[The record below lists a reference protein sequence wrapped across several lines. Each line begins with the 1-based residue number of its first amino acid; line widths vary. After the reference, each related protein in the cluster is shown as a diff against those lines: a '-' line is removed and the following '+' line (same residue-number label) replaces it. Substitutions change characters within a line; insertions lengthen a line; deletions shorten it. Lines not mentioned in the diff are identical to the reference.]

1 MRSVLVVTESN
12 SVWGA
17 ERSLLK
23 LAEHAESNGVAL
35 SFLIAEGS
43 PLAEELEARGM
54 PYEFHRFA
62 YHPALAKTGSLSRA
76 KPVALIQEGI
86 SVIRGAIRLRRKLR
100 GYDSVLVFS
109 IWQAPET
116 LCGGVLAGVPVDI
129 DLHET
134 FSNPRAMK
142 LVGLISKMSRHVF
155 VPSAVLAR
163 RSGLQDSRRV
173 SIIPRPVELLETEPS
188 RREEHRP
195 LTIGIFGQIQPH
207 KRVIEVVR
215 AAADAAPSVRVL
227 VVGGNASEGDRSS
240 YENEVRHLVD
250 SMPAGNQVLDAVPSV
265 SELMTQCD
273 VVVNASEHEAF
284 GRTIVEAVASGC
296 FPVAVGDWGPR
307 EVVSS
312 LGVGAAVEKTED
324 LVGIFQE
331 LARRVRLGPLLP
343 SMPEGLGSFE
353 ASVVA
358 KLYFSRLLVPG
369 KSLAYQQ
376 DNDDT

>member
-1 MRSVLVVTESN
+1 VTSVLVVSESN

-23 LAEHAESNGVAL
+23 LAEYAESNGVIL
-35 SFLIAEGS
+35 NFLIAEGS
-43 PLAEELEARGM
+43 PLADELEARGM

-62 YHPALAKTGSLSRA
+62 YHPALEKTGSLAMA
-76 KPVALIQEGI
+76 KPAALIHEGI
-86 SVIRGAIRLRRKLR
+86 MVVAGAIRLRRKLR

-109 IWQAPET
+109 VWQAPET
-116 LCGGVLAGVPVDI
+116 LLGGILARVPVDI

-142 LVGLISKMSRHVF
+142 LVGLISKMSRQVF

-163 RSGLQDSRRV
+163 RSGLQDSPRV
-173 SIIPRPVELLETEPS
+173 SVIPRPVELSKREP
-188 RREEHRP
+188 RREDQRP
-195 LTIGIFGQIQPH
+195 LTVGIFGQIQPH

-215 AAADAAPSVRVL
+215 AAAKSVPAVRIL
-227 VVGGNASEGDRSS
+227 VVGGNANEGARSS

-265 SELMTQCD
+265 SELMSQCD

-307 EVVSS
+307 EVVSL
-312 LGVGAAVEKTED
+312 LGVGAVVETTED
-324 LVGIFQE
+324 LVELFQE
-331 LARRVRLGPLLP
+331 LAQRVRLGPLVP
-343 SMPEGLGSFE
+343 SVPEGLGSFE

-358 KLYFSRLLVPG
+358 KLYFSRLLG
-369 KSLAYQQ
+369 LRKSRMLPTIQR
-376 DNDDT
+376 